1 MNKRRRLSEMATAM
15 PLEIM
20 CDHQGL
26 SGVDLLSF
34 LVAFN
39 TTNRFIVVEAL
50 AGCGKTALLA
60 GLVERIN
67 DGDAVLLLSF
77 TRQAVTVAKL
87 RVGDGGMAAQTF
99 DSLFYH
105 AVKHCSAKADMGRR
119 MLTDEC
125 TYEDFRD
132 FSQDIREEDLEQF
145 ICKADARYHMG
156 KIKYVLVDEAQ
167 DSPPQALAILEK
179 FRNMGKTV
187 IVTGDRH
194 QAIFGFMRTES
205 LFDQV
210 PSHACILHRLT
221 KTRRCCPEVVAYLN
235 ARFGVDMVS
244 AYPPSMTPDAI
255 ETICVQTKYNATL
268 GRLYAKCLFSYNAP
282 MNVSV
287 SEGGSHDT
295 FWDAVYQEA
304 ARMYSLAPDKARE
317 AVHDRQKVLEAQHRQ
332 WHVLPLTWRV
342 PQLVFSTV
350 YHFKGGECD
359 VTIVADD
366 VELDE
371 RTLES
376 PELERMKYVAGSRAR
391 WGMVDMKQLAYHGH
405 EQARHLLHRQLMKA
419 RERGSSDAA
428 TSFGPPP
435 RISSISEI
443 PASVFPLVAS
453 RKLDAWMAE
462 IRRFAL
468 QARQLPS
475 LDEGWVSK
483 TPRPMLVGS
492 LADILVGWMLEHKA
506 RQLAVPQIHVSCTEY
521 KARAT
526 RDRQYVHLQR
536 QGLVGEDIDRKL
548 RRKLAR
554 MKIRA
559 ALARYLVAVQGWDP
573 LRLLVLKG
581 AHDKACLQSFMMC
594 FSLSSLVSDQIDFA
608 TRVRLAHIVQNVERD
623 GLPGILGQPDA
634 WFSLNIQQPMPPN
647 GSFFFRGA
655 YDVLILDKRGGK
667 HLVEVKTV
675 KQVSPA
681 HVLQAVLYTVVVD
694 ASLRGLKGSWWTYV
708 YETNRNHLCTFDVAP
723 LLRMLHEDGALLEDL
738 GSTLYA
744 KTVSTY
750 YARTLGADTLQ
761 RLMC

>member
-1 MNKRRRLSEMATAM
+1 MNMNKRRRLSDLATAM
-15 PLEIM
+15 PLEIV

-50 AGCGKTALLA
+50 AGCGKTALLT

-77 TRQAVTVAKL
+77 TKQAVTVAKL
-87 RVGDGGMAAQTF
+87 RVRDGGMAAQTF

-105 AVKHCSAKADMGRR
+105 AVKHWSAKDVGRR
-119 MLTDEC
+119 LRTDEC

-132 FSQDIREEDLEQF
+132 FSQEINEEDLEKF
-145 ICKADARYHMG
+145 ICKADARYHMD
-156 KIKYVLVDEAQ
+156 KIRYVLVDEAQ
-167 DSPPQALAILEK
+167 DSPPQAFAILEK
-179 FRNMGKTV
+179 FRKMGKTV

-194 QAIFGFMRTES
+194 QAIFGFMLTES

-221 KTRRCCPEVVAYLN
+221 KTRRCCPEVVAYVN

-244 AYPPSMTPDAI
+244 AYPSSVAPDAI

-268 GRLYAKCLFSYNAP
+268 GRLYAKCLFSYDAP
-282 MNVSV
+282 MKVSV
-287 SEGGSHDT
+287 SEGDSHDT
-295 FWDAVYQEA
+295 FWIAVHQEA
-304 ARMYSLAPDKARE
+304 ARMYSLSPVKARE
-317 AVHDRQKVLEAQHRQ
+317 AVKDRQKVLEAQHRQ
-332 WHVLPLTWRV
+332 WHQLPVTWRR
-342 PQLVFSTV
+342 PQMVFSTV

-359 VTIVADD
+359 VTIVAED

-371 RTLES
+371 RIVEA

-391 WGMVDMKQLAYHGH
+391 WGIVDLKQMVYRGH
-405 EQARHLLHRQLMKA
+405 ERARDLLHRQLLKC
-419 RERGSSDAA
+419 RERGS
-428 TSFGPPP
+428 GLPP
-435 RISSISEI
+435 RVSSIAEI

-462 IRRFAL
+462 IRRFAM
-468 QARQLPS
+468 QARELPV
-475 LDEGWVSK
+475 LAYDELVSR

-492 LADILVGWMLEHKA
+492 LADILVGWLLERSA
-506 RQLAVPQIHVSCTEY
+506 RQHAVPQLHVSCTEY
-521 KARAT
+521 KARVS

-536 QGLVGEDIDRKL
+536 QGLVGQDIDRKL

-559 ALARYLVAVQGWDP
+559 ALARYLVVVQEWDP
-573 LRLLVLKG
+573 LRPLVLQG

-594 FSLSSLVSDQIDFA
+594 FSLSSLVSDGIDVV
-608 TRVRLAHIVQNVERD
+608 TRVRLTLIVQHFERH
-623 GLPGILGQPDA
+623 GLPGILGQPDT
-634 WFSLNIQQPMPPN
+634 WFSLNVQQSMPPN
-647 GSFFFRGA
+647 AYFFFRGA
-655 YDVLILDKRGGK
+655 YDVLILDKSGGK

-675 KQVSPA
+675 KQVVPA

-694 ASLRGLKGSWWTYV
+694 ASLRGLRGSWTTYV
-708 YETNRNHLCTFDVAP
+708 YETNRNHLISFNVAS
-723 LLRMLHEDGALLEDL
+723 LLRMLQEDKALLEAL

-744 KTVSTY
+744 KASSAY

-761 RLMC
+761 KLMC